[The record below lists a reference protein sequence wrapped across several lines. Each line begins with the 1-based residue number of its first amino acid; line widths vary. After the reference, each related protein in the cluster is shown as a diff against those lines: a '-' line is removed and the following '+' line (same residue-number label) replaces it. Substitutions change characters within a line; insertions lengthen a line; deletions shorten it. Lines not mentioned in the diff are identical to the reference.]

1 MPYGFSVW
9 DHDLRLVLWND
20 RYPDLYS
27 MPKDRL
33 RTGMTLAE
41 ICALTVEVGNHP
53 DMSAESLFAL
63 YRARHTATVAKRYE
77 KNIRGRVIRTTYLPR
92 PEFGCV
98 VTHDDI
104 TEDVKRVRYLEER
117 ESQLQLQNIRFNGVI
132 DNLNQGI
139 CLFDATR
146 RLVICNAN
154 YARMYNLPPQLVEP
168 GTTLEEIL
176 RYRVEHG
183 LHPVGGKEAYM
194 RRRIDLA
201 GGGKPDNDV
210 VELLDGRVI
219 AIMHQPTAD
228 GGWVSTHRDITE
240 ERRKE
245 RQIQH
250 IARHDTLTNLPNRL
264 HFREI
269 MANTAL
275 RIQNGEQLALLA
287 IDLDRFKLVNDS
299 LGHGAG
305 DLVLQRAATL
315 LRECCREQDIVTR
328 LGGDEFAILTG
339 TLRDRKDA
347 AALAARVV
355 EVMSLPMDIDGH
367 QITLGAS
374 VGIAMAPADG
384 TDSEQL
390 VRNADLALY
399 RAKSERRSGYQFFE
413 PCLDAAMQERRELE
427 SGLRAAIVNNEFRL
441 VFQPIF
447 NLDERRIVCLEA
459 LLRWDRPGRGTVSP
473 VDFIPVAE
481 DTGLIVAIG
490 NWALNEACRA
500 AAAWPS
506 EVSVAVN
513 LSTAQFRNRNLAAQ
527 IRATLDQTGLPPRR
541 LNLEVTES
549 LLLTDA
555 ETTAKMLHEL
565 RAIGIR
571 ISLDDFGT
579 GFSSLSYLRSF
590 PFDKIKIDKSF
601 IHDISH
607 SRDSRAI
614 VNAVIDLGRS
624 LGISTTAEGVETED
638 QLELVRRQGC
648 NEVQGF
654 LFSTPLPAGAVSL
667 LLANREVVKDWTRM
681 VDRGAG

>member
-1 MPYGFSVW
+1 
-9 DHDLRLVLWND
+9 
-20 RYPDLYS
+20 
-27 MPKDRL
+27 
-33 RTGMTLAE
+33 
-41 ICALTVEVGNHP
+41 
-53 DMSAESLFAL
+53 
-63 YRARHTATVAKRYE
+63 
-77 KNIRGRVIRTTYLPR
+77 
-92 PEFGCV
+92 
-98 VTHDDI
+98 
-104 TEDVKRVRYLEER
+104 
-117 ESQLQLQNIRFNGVI
+117 
-132 DNLNQGI
+132 
-139 CLFDATR
+139 
-146 RLVICNAN
+146 
-154 YARMYNLPPQLVEP
+154 
-168 GTTLEEIL
+168 
-176 RYRVEHG
+176 
-183 LHPVGGKEAYM
+183 
-194 RRRIDLA
+194 
-201 GGGKPDNDV
+201 
-210 VELLDGRVI
+210 
-219 AIMHQPTAD
+219 
-228 GGWVSTHRDITE
+228 
-240 ERRKE
+240 
-245 RQIQH
+245 
-250 IARHDTLTNLPNRL
+250 
-264 HFREI
+264 
-269 MANTAL
+269 
-275 RIQNGEQLALLA
+275 
-287 IDLDRFKLVNDS
+287 
-299 LGHGAG
+299 
-305 DLVLQRAATL
+305 
-315 LRECCREQDIVTR
+315 
-328 LGGDEFAILTG
+328 
-339 TLRDRKDA
+339 
-347 AALAARVV
+347 
-355 EVMSLPMDIDGH
+355 MDIDGH

-413 PCLDAAMQERRELE
+413 PCLDAALQERRELE

-667 LLANREVVKDWTRM
+667 LLANGEVVKDWTRM